1 MMLPLY
7 KAVTALAAPA
17 VRAYL
22 LARRWRGKEDNARI
36 NERYGY
42 SSRARPEGQ
51 LVWLHAAS
59 IGESL
64 SMLPLVEHL
73 LKDRPEMHMLV
84 TTGTVTSAKLMVERL
99 PPRSFHQYVPVD
111 RAAYVR
117 RFLDHWQPNLA
128 LWAESEFWPNLI
140 SETHGRAIP
149 MVLVNGR
156 ISTRSFFGWQRA
168 RGLIAGLLKD
178 FVLCLGQTQED
189 AERLKALG
197 ARQYKYL
204 GNLKFAGPP
213 LPADE
218 NQLATLT
225 AAIGDRPRWLAAST
239 HPGEEIMVADVH
251 RTIKEK
257 LPGLVTLIAPRHP
270 HRGNEIASALRGGG
284 LILAQRSKG
293 ETIDHDT
300 DIYLADSLG
309 ELGLLFRLVGVV
321 FMGKSLVP
329 LGGQNPLEAL
339 RLDCAVLHGPNMDN
353 FRLIAEQM
361 CAANCAV
368 EVADKD
374 ELAIQVGCLLTDQDK
389 TLAMIRAGRVFA
401 STQAEVID
409 SVATEIEAVLRRMTT
424 TADHDARA

>member
-7 KAVTALAAPA
+7 KTVTALAAPA

-84 TTGTVTSAKLMVERL
+84 TTGTVTSAKLMAERL
-99 PPRSFHQYVPVD
+99 PPRSFHQYAPVD

-117 RFLDHWQPNLA
+117 RFLDHWQPDLA

-140 SETHGRAIP
+140 SETHSRAIP

-156 ISTRSFFGWQRA
+156 ISTRSFLGWKRA

-178 FVLCLGQTQED
+178 FVLCLAQTQED

-251 RTIKEK
+251 RTIKAK

-270 HRGNEIASALRGGG
+270 HRGNVIASALRDGG

-361 CAANCAV
+361 CAADCAV

-389 TLAMIRAGRVFA
+389 TLAMILAGRAFA
-401 STQAEVID
+401 GTQAEVID